1 MKLRATPVRAL
12 IRGRRVGALVPRLV
26 FLAAPEKGQGAR
38 GLVESLVRELQVATG
53 GALKGSDVF
62 VPHVQVGDVGVETDA
77 ATFFARSLEA
87 LQEARVVVAVLD
99 GPQVDEDVAFW
110 LGYAFAAGKP
120 CVGYHTDGRPKGA
133 MPEGALVQVARDLR
147 ALSSALATELA
158 R

>member
-1 MKLRATPVRAL
+1 MART
-12 IRGRRVGALVPRLV
+12 V

-38 GLVESLVRELQVATG
+38 SLVEGLLRELQVVTG

-62 VPHVQVGDVGVETDA
+62 VPHLQVGDVGVETDA
-77 ATFFARSLEA
+77 AALFQRSLEA
-87 LQEARVVVAVLD
+87 LQQSRVVLAVLD

-120 CVGYHTDGRPKGA
+120 CVGLLTDGRPKGV
-133 MPEGALVQVARDLR
+133 MPEGALRHVATDVRG
-147 ALSSALATELA
+147 LSIALADAL